1 MDAAGQEKRKQKP
14 SGRHTMYKLHIGWR
28 HYCQGDFRQITSR
41 RGGGIRKMEY
51 NITEPQSVESII
63 EVGKRLF
70 FPNGRNSFGNLNDM
84 EVNLTNY
91 SGEKIERF
99 CNIDEQPCTFQEFL
113 KSTGRYS
120 SQFHVYLS
128 TKSITYDKIKPLEET
143 SETSYLANR
152 KTIQGLH
159 VQYTKNETSEYSGD
173 TSIITCHSTK
183 QCREL
188 SGIPDDIDDY
198 DPLEDGYNVTYLAV
212 NDKVYM
218 ERTSSGLSFPQDV
231 AGQDSA
237 YIFHGPN
244 EICGMNEGKV
254 VLGVVTNCSENVNYT
269 WYKDQSI
276 YAAGIN
282 LMLIHTNDTGVYN
295 VKCQVGETL
304 YTFEESVEIALPATT
319 DRYDMD
325 MRIDSEVTEN
335 LNTTHFG
342 ITADLKDCVSNTA
355 ATDSSLDMVT
365 QTFIETSDLGE
376 NDGKGT
382 HSLTTTTFICD
393 KDGTCANAVSAACE
407 TSVFCEKDGIGANAV
422 STFLETSVIH
432 ERDATGAN
440 AVLTFPE
447 TSVIHEKDG
456 TGATAIPTI
465 PETIPETSAM
475 CVNNGTG
482 TNTISTIP
490 KVDVICEKDGKCSKT
505 VQTIPATSVIFEKDG
520 SDANTVSTGYF
531 CEKYGAAVNK
541 APTVTETS
549 ILIENEC
556 TCSNAISTV
565 TETSFLG
572 DVTTEFLDISTGFV
586 DSVETRLDKDEN
598 ENDIKAKL
606 TGKNSRKS
614 MGSSDNLVAEQPPVK
629 KGFTQLDAN
638 TDNLNVRFGD
648 FKLLEKIGEGGFGEV
663 YKGEYLGTD
672 IAVKK
677 VKIKRMKVVKQSV
690 LQEVVT
696 NSHLRHPNIV
706 LLMGY
711 SINTDCLYLLTE
723 FIAGPNLDDVLFAD
737 NEYEFTVPQK
747 HAVALQVCQGV
758 AYLHNHNPIVI
769 HRDIKPENILL
780 TRNLE
785 TAKLCDMGLSKVK
798 VMNTMTKTVAD
809 RRETQPGTPAYQAPE
824 ILLQARRGRT
834 QADVWS
840 LCCSLVELF
849 TAKTIWDLTSEDD
862 ENDDSVQ
869 VIIRAMQ
876 RKDMP
881 HGLSNLDREHTLSV
895 QLKAVIQK
903 GLSYQIEDR
912 PTALDFVVALKHEL

>member
-1 MDAAGQEKRKQKP
+1 MADKEYSEEERGERIKAVIENIRTRSKKLKKKALVPATKKVSEPKEKEKMDAAGQEKRKQKP

-440 AVLTFPE
+440 VVLTFPE

-465 PETIPETSAM
+465 PETIPETSA
-475 CVNNGTG
+475 
-482 TNTISTIP
+482 I
-490 KVDVICEKDGKCSKT
+490 
-505 VQTIPATSVIFEKDG
+505 
-520 SDANTVSTGYF
+520 YR
-531 CEKYGAAVNK
+531 NK
-541 APTVTETS
+541 
-549 ILIENEC
+549 
-556 TCSNAISTV
+556 
-565 TETSFLG
+565 F
-572 DVTTEFLDISTGFV
+572 
-586 DSVETRLDKDEN
+586 
-598 ENDIKAKL
+598 
-606 TGKNSRKS
+606 
-614 MGSSDNLVAEQPPVK
+614 
-629 KGFTQLDAN
+629 
-638 TDNLNVRFGD
+638 FG
-648 FKLLEKIGEGGFGEV
+648 
-663 YKGEYLGTD
+663 
-672 IAVKK
+672 
-677 VKIKRMKVVKQSV
+677 
-690 LQEVVT
+690 
-696 NSHLRHPNIV
+696 
-706 LLMGY
+706 
-711 SINTDCLYLLTE
+711 
-723 FIAGPNLDDVLFAD
+723 
-737 NEYEFTVPQK
+737 
-747 HAVALQVCQGV
+747 
-758 AYLHNHNPIVI
+758 
-769 HRDIKPENILL
+769 
-780 TRNLE
+780 
-785 TAKLCDMGLSKVK
+785 
-798 VMNTMTKTVAD
+798 
-809 RRETQPGTPAYQAPE
+809 
-824 ILLQARRGRT
+824 
-834 QADVWS
+834 
-840 LCCSLVELF
+840 
-849 TAKTIWDLTSEDD
+849 
-862 ENDDSVQ
+862 
-869 VIIRAMQ
+869 
-876 RKDMP
+876 
-881 HGLSNLDREHTLSV
+881 
-895 QLKAVIQK
+895 
-903 GLSYQIEDR
+903 
-912 PTALDFVVALKHEL
+912 